1 MDEDGGA
8 AASAGPKLPDLPAEG
23 MDIGVLPR
31 VIRTLVERRSVV
43 KKMLKKE
50 KDPSRK
56 QELDIRQKALK
67 LTANSMYGCLGF
79 SFSRFYAKPIA
90 ALVTA
95 QGRESLQRTVDL
107 SENQLG
113 LEVIYGDTD
122 SVMINTHS
130 TDLKQVKDIGN
141 QVKREVN
148 KLYKSLELDL
158 DGVFKSMLLLKKKK
172 YAALVVVEH
181 PDGSITYDKEMKGLD
196 LVRREWCTLSK
207 DTGKFVLDRVLSG
220 EARETVVA
228 GIHDH
233 LEALAVS
240 MRAGE
245 VEVPRY
251 VITKGLNKA
260 PHEYPDAKSQ
270 PHVQVALAMM
280 KAGKSV
286 NVGHH
291 IPYVMCKIEGATS
304 PAERARHPDD
314 VLRSGGKLEVDVE
327 WYLNQQIVPP
337 VSRLCEPIE
346 GTSMAVLAEKMGLD
360 VSKFTS
366 HVSAC

>member
-1 MDEDGGA
+1 RKKAAYAGGLVLEPKKGLYDEYILLLDFNSLYPSLIQEYNLCFTTMDWA
-8 AASAGPKLPDLPAEG
+8 ACDIAGPKLPPLPADGLE
-23 MDIGVLPR
+23 IGVLPR
-31 VIRTLVERRSVV
+31 VIRTLVERRGVV
-43 KKMLKKE
+43 KRMLKKE

-79 SFSRFYAKPIA
+79 SFRRVRQQQQQQQQQARFYAKPIA

-130 TDLKQVKDIGN
+130 TDLKQARFLLLEIGN

-181 PDGSITYDKEMKGLD
+181 ADGTVTYEKEMK
-196 LVRREWCTLSK
+196 
-207 DTGKFVLDRVLSG
+207 
-220 EARETVVA
+220 
-228 GIHDH
+228 
-233 LEALAVS
+233 
-240 MRAGE
+240 
-245 VEVPRY
+245 
-251 VITKGLNKA
+251 
-260 PHEYPDAKSQ
+260 
-270 PHVQVALAMM
+270 
-280 KAGKSV
+280 
-286 NVGHH
+286 
-291 IPYVMCKIEGATS
+291 
-304 PAERARHPDD
+304 
-314 VLRSGGKLEVDVE
+314 
-327 WYLNQQIVPP
+327 
-337 VSRLCEPIE
+337 
-346 GTSMAVLAEKMGLD
+346 
-360 VSKFTS
+360 
-366 HVSAC
+366 